1 MSALACKYGKR
12 PVFIFSSIM
21 GVIGTVLGGVS
32 TDYHSLKTGRIISGF
47 ATSAYESIVI
57 ASIGD
62 LYFVHQ
68 RGFRPCEPPK
78 FAFTDFPADH
88 RILK

>member
-1 MSALACKYGKR
+1 
-12 PVFIFSSIM
+12 M
-21 GVIGTVLGGVS
+21 GLIGTILGS
-32 TDYHSLKTGRIISGF
+32 TSNDYNSLKTSRIVSGF

-68 RGFRPCEPPK
+68 RGFRVGLVNFIWGGAANLYSPS
-78 FAFTDFPADH
+78 DL
-88 RILK
+88 I

>member
-68 RGFRPCEPPK
+68 RGFRVG
-78 FAFTDFPADH
+78 FVNFIWGGASN
-88 RILK
+88 LYVLQS